1 MVFFKASH
9 LDDNLAAIDSE
20 IYLRALLPNKA
31 SGSKMQAKNFSL
43 TRVTMLTINKQ
54 SKERQ

>member
-43 TRVTMLTINKQ
+43 TG
-54 SKERQ
+54 